1 MIINERKNFDQE
13 KVSPLRL
20 IRTSRGLELA
30 YIEKRTYYPR

>member
-1 MIINERKNFDQE
+1 MKKSQSFNQE

-30 YIEKRTYYPR
+30 YIEKRTYYPE